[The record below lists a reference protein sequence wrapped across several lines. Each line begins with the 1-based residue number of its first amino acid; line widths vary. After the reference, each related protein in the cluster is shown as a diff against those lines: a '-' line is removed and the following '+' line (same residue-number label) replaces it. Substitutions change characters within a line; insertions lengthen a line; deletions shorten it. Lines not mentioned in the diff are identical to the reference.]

1 VEAELLAKEIVVQLL
16 VLQVEFMVLVA
27 AVVLELLV

>member
-1 VEAELLAKEIVVQLL
+1 VEAELLVKEIVVQLL
-16 VLQVEFMVLVA
+16 VLQVEFMVLVV